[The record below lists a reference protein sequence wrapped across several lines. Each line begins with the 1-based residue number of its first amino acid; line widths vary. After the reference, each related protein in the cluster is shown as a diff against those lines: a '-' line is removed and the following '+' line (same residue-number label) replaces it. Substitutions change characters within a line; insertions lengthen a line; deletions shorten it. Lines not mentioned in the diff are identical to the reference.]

1 MPWATKLVAS
11 SRCAAWHCEDAG
23 ASTNGR
29 MQLTKQARSTCAK
42 AAFCFRSPLLCLIA
56 KLCTGTW
63 ASCPSSVGVQLPGN
77 RLYGSPGQT
86 KQEEEIEFSP
96 VAFDSGDSVIIS
108 VWVPTSS
115 QPLVLKAALRAVTS
129 SRFRKCSNN
138 NRRITETQATPRAS
152 RVASCSCVWGLFFG
166 GLRKGPPR
174 WRRISRDSSQKAL
187 FFNTLFTMNAKGR
200 LIFPGLFKL

>member
-1 MPWATKLVAS
+1 MGYQAGGLVPLRCLALRGRRSIYKWKNATHQAS
-11 SRCAAWHCEDAG
+11 KVHLRQ
-23 ASTNGR
+23 GR
-29 MQLTKQARSTCAK
+29 
-42 AAFCFRSPLLCLIA
+42 FCFRSPLLCLIA

-86 KQEEEIEFSP
+86 KQEEEIDFSP

-166 GLRKGPPR
+166 G
-174 WRRISRDSSQKAL
+174 
-187 FFNTLFTMNAKGR
+187 
-200 LIFPGLFKL
+200 